1 MIKQIAIGN
10 LPDNYTERD
19 VGALT
24 AVYGRVKT
32 VFFRGNGRER
42 VAYVDMS
49 SDVEA
54 DRAIV
59 ALEGT
64 IRGINILNVTEA
76 RPRQEYG
83 R

>member
-10 LPDNYTERD
+10 LPNNYSERD
-19 VGALT
+19 VGALA
-24 AVYGRVKT
+24 AVYGRVKS
-32 VFFRGNGRER
+32 VFFKGVGEER

-54 DRAIV
+54 DRAIA

-64 IRGINILNVTEA
+64 KRGVNSLDVSEA

-83 R
+83 Q